1 MRTQQI
7 PVHIPRQAQL
17 SLEFNRSRVNSEHLS
32 SDSNE
37 IEQDIEWQEKL

>member
-7 PVHIPRQAQL
+7 PVHIPTQAQL
-17 SLEFNRSRVNSEHLS
+17 SFEFNRSRVNSDHLS
-32 SDSNE
+32 PVSNE